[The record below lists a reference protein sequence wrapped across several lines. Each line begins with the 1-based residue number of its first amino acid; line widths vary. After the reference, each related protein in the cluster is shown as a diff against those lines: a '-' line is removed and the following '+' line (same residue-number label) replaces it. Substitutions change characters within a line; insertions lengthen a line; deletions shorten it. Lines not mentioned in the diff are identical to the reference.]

1 MVLSFIFFTVK
12 IFNTYGYLLL
22 SRFLCIL
29 RHALQINH
37 LLPFLSLITVLQSRV
52 GKFTGQQFR
61 THSSS
66 SSFASG
72 APGYLDSQE
81 SLANHISII
90 LLASKVT

>member
-12 IFNTYGYLLL
+12 ISNTYGYLLL

-29 RHALQINH
+29 QQALQITH
-37 LLPFLSLITVLQSRV
+37 LLPFLSLITVLQSRAD
-52 GKFTGQQFR
+52 KFAGQQFR

-66 SSFASG
+66 FSFASG

-81 SLANHISII
+81 SHATHISII
-90 LLASKVT
+90 LLDF